1 MFQNKTISLLSII
14 LIIGMIISG
23 YYGWLL
29 LIGIVWLG
37 LTVWGVFDIRLGY
50 FLPVLYRKKTNKKT
64 IAITFDDGPTE
75 FTPKVL
81 DILEKYKAKATFF
94 CIGKQIEKH
103 PDICIRIHSEGH
115 QIGNHSYSHSNSFG
129 FFSAE
134 KIKAELQKTDSLIEK
149 ITGKK
154 NHYFRPPF
162 GVTNPHIAR
171 AVKAL
176 NHKVIGWNIR
186 SLDTVIE
193 DKNKILNRIT
203 HKIQPGSINLLH
215 DTSEKTLW
223 VLEQLLLT
231 LQRENYKTI
240 TIEKLLKDA

>member
-1 MFQNKTISLLSII
+1 MFQHKTISLLSII

-50 FLPVLYRKKTNKKT
+50 FLPVFYRKKINKKV

-75 FTPKVL
+75 FTPKIL
-81 DILEKYKAKATFF
+81 DLLEKYNAKATFF

-103 PDICIRIHSEGH
+103 PDIFRRIHAEGH

-129 FFSAE
+129 FFSSE
-134 KIKAELQKTDSLIEK
+134 KVKEELQKTDLLIQE
-149 ITGKK
+149 ITGEK
-154 NHYFRPPF
+154 NYYFRPPF
-162 GVTNPHIAR
+162 GVTNPHIT
-171 AVKAL
+171 KAIKQTK
-176 NHKVIGWNIR
+176 HQVIGWNIR

-193 DKNKILNRIT
+193 DKNKILQRIT
-203 HKIQPGSINLLH
+203 NKIQPGSIILLH

-231 LQRENYKTI
+231 LQGENYQIVTI
-240 TIEKLLKDA
+240 GKLLEND